1 MFKNMKHFFMPIVLA
16 LISLP
21 TFGQLFVGKV
31 DIDKSDSIKVIEV
44 MIAEK
49 MSNKYVDVYVDF
61 GQKSNFRAGSIDNN
75 PDDQRITDS
84 TTGKPVRFKSTT
96 DVLNFLEAHNW
107 DHYDSVII
115 ADRGER
121 LFYYYLRKK

>member
-1 MFKNMKHFFMPIVLA
+1 MKHFFMPIVLA

>member
-1 MFKNMKHFFMPIVLA
+1 MKHFFMPIVLA

-49 MSNKYVDVYVDF
+49 MSNKYVDVYIDF
-61 GQKSNFRAGSIDNN
+61 GQKSNFKAGSIDNN

-84 TTGKPVRFKSTT
+84 TTGKPVRFKSTA